1 MMENKMLKPCPF
13 CGFYGTVKF
22 DTDGTKDSMG
32 RKWAYT
38 VSCNSCCASTGV
50 CWSREMAIEAWNRRA
65 NDAEVHSS
73 ACINQE
79 AKQNEKRKRF

>member
-1 MMENKMLKPCPF
+1 MNDLLKPCPF
-13 CGFYGTVKF
+13 CGGNGSVKL
-22 DTDGTKDSMG
+22 DPEGTKDSVG

-38 VSCNSCCASTGV
+38 VSCDKCCASTGV
-50 CWSREMAIEAWNRRA
+50 CWNREMAIEAWNRRM

-79 AKQNEKRKRF
+79 VKQDEKRKRF

>member
-1 MMENKMLKPCPF
+1 MASAKNAVAVSWSESDMKERMKPCPF

-38 VSCNSCCASTGV
+38 VSCDRCCASTGV
-50 CWSREMAIEAWNRRA
+50 CWNREMAIEAWNRRT
-65 NDAEVHSS
+65 NDAE
-73 ACINQE
+73 IY
-79 AKQNEKRKRF
+79 